1 MTELAEAPPTGAPG
15 SRPTYPFVVTSRH
28 ILAIALPASIAFIT
42 EPMVGIVDITVIG
55 RLGDAALL
63 GGLVLGALAF
73 DVIFSL
79 AYFLRLGTAGLT
91 AQAVGARDPRDGLI
105 HLSRAVVVA
114 LILGVVIIVFA
125 TPLLWLIAKI
135 LAPAPGV
142 DTALATYVHL
152 RIWSAP
158 FSLVNFALLGWFYGR
173 ANARTG
179 MSLQILIHGVNI
191 VLNLVFG
198 KT

>member
-1 MTELAEAPPTGAPG
+1 MTELAEASPPGV
-15 SRPTYPFVVTSRH
+15 RPTYPFVVTSRD
-28 ILAIALPASIAFIT
+28 ILGIALPTSIAFIT
-42 EPMVGIVDITVIG
+42 EPLVGIVDITVIG

-91 AQAVGARDPRDGLI
+91 AQAVGARDPRDGLM
-105 HLSRAVVVA
+105 HLSRAIAVA
-114 LILGVVIIVFA
+114 LILGILMIVFA

-142 DTALATYVHL
+142 DTALATYFHV

-158 FSLVNFALLGWFYGR
+158 SLKTLSGGVQPATSSQIATADGSITWIISSVELKRR
-173 ANARTG
+173 AI
-179 MSLQILIHGVNI
+179 ILA
-191 VLNLVFG
+191 
-198 KT
+198 